1 MPDKRELLVGTA
13 REMCRDALVLGT
25 WGNLSVRA
33 GEESMWITPSGLPYE
48 NMLTDDLVLMD
59 FYGAV
64 LSGNRKP
71 SSEWRLHAALYLARP
86 DCDAVVHTHSVYAM
100 AFAVARRPVL
110 PVVEELAQMAGGAV
124 EVADY
129 ALPGTALLAQNAA
142 TALAD
147 RSAVLLANHGLVA
160 IAADLGEALTIC
172 RVVEKAAQV
181 LLLARQLAPVQ
192 PLSPEDIRDMRQYYL
207 KSYGQSRTGRSDAG
221 EEETET

>member
-86 DCDAVVHTHSVYAM
+86 DCGAVVHTHSVYAT

-110 PVVEELAQMAGGAV
+110 PVVEDLAQMVGGSV
-124 EVADY
+124 EVAEY
-129 ALPGTALLAQNAA
+129 ALPGTAQLARNAV

-147 RSAVLLANHGLVA
+147 KSAVLLASHGLVGVA
-160 IAADLGEALTIC
+160 GDLPLALQVC

-181 LLLARQLAPVQ
+181 LLLARQLGPVQ
-192 PLSPEDIRDMRQYYL
+192 PLTMEEIISMRRFFL
-207 KSYGQSRTGRSDAG
+207 ELYGQDRPGAG
-221 EEETET
+221 